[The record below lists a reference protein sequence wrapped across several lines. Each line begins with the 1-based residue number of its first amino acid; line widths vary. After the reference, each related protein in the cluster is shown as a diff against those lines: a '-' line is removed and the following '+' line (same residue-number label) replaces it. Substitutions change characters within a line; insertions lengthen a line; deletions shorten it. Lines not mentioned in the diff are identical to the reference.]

1 MITPRENLL
10 RVLRHE
16 VPEWIPVCGHVD
28 PYNQPHKAG
37 MDPALA
43 EELVNVQW
51 HDMSTIAF
59 SRYLGI
65 DVADFYYPPLAYRQT
80 KVETEY
86 RRDGDIHTTIWHC
99 PSGELRQVQRFSPD
113 TGMYYT
119 IEHQVKEPGDLPLLA
134 EIFADTEFCLD
145 PEKVEALRVRR
156 EVVGDEGIVMF
167 SMTGTPLGQLI
178 RVHAG
183 VENTSILWADA
194 EDEMRAL
201 FAVMEENHLRQF
213 RLAAQADGVDIVL
226 GMDDTSTTT
235 QSPAMFEACC
245 LDYTDHVADALH
257 AGGKYYFHHSCGLI
271 RDLLHLYR
279 QTKMDGVH
287 GYTIKPMGDVS
298 VADGKR
304 LLGDRIVILAGMIQ
318 LFLSMTDR
326 DEVARS
332 IRAMFEEGAPDNLM
346 LGLAADPEK
355 TMEETAFVAN
365 ECKKYQQLFSRR
377 C

>member
-16 VPEWIPVCGHVD
+16 TPEWIPVCGHVD

-43 EELVNVQW
+43 EALADVQW

-65 DVADFYYPPLAYRQT
+65 DVADFYYPPISGRPRR
-80 KVETEY
+80 VETEY
-86 RRDGDIHTTIWHC
+86 RQDGDLHTTVWHC

-119 IEHQVKEPGDLPLLA
+119 VEHQVKEPDDLPLLA
-134 EIFADTEFCLD
+134 DIFADTEFALD
-145 PEKVEALRVRR
+145 AEKVEALRQRR
-156 EVVGDEGIVMF
+156 AVVGNEGIVMF
-167 SMTGTPLGQLI
+167 AMTGTPLGQMI

-183 VENTSILWADA
+183 VENTCILWADA
-194 EDEMRAL
+194 PDEMRAL
-201 FAVMEENHLRQF
+201 FTVMEKNHLRQF
-213 RLAAQADGVDIVL
+213 RLAARVEGVDIVL

-235 QSPAMFEACC
+235 QSPAMFEECC
-245 LDYTDHVADALH
+245 LDYTDRVADALH

-304 LLGDRIVILAGMIQ
+304 LLGDKIVINAGLVQ

-326 DEVARS
+326 AEVARG
-332 IRAMFEEGAPDNLM
+332 IRAMFAEGAPDNLI

-355 TMEETAFVAN
+355 TMEETAFIAEV
-365 ECKKYQQLFSRR
+365 CKKYQQLNTAVQ
-377 C
+377 

>member
-1 MITPRENLL
+1 MITPRENML

-16 VPEWIPVCGHVD
+16 APEWIPVCGHVD

-43 EELVNVQW
+43 QALANVQW
-51 HDMSTIAF
+51 HDMSTITF

-86 RRDGDIHTTIWHC
+86 RRDGDIHTTTWHC
-99 PSGELRQVQRFSPD
+99 PSGDLRQVQRFSPD

-119 IEHQVKEPGDLPLLA
+119 VEHQVKEPGDLPLLA
-134 EIFADTEFCLD
+134 EVFADAEFSLD
-145 PEKVEALRVRR
+145 PEKVEALRARR
-156 EVVGDEGIVMF
+156 ETVGDEGIVMF
-167 SMTGTPLGQLI
+167 AMTGTPLGQLI

-213 RLAAQADGVDIVL
+213 HLAAEAEGVDVVL

-287 GYTIKPMGDVS
+287 GYTITPLGDVS

-304 LLGDRIVILAGMIQ
+304 LLGDRIVINAGMIQ
-318 LFLSMTDR
+318 LFLSMADR
-326 DEVARS
+326 EEVARS
-332 IRAMFEEGAPDNLM
+332 IRAMFEEGAPDNLI

-355 TMEETAFVAN
+355 TMEETAFIAE
-365 ECKKYQQLFSRR
+365 ECKKHWRL
-377 C
+377 

>member
-37 MDPALA
+37 MDPVLA
-43 EELVNVQW
+43 KELANVQW

-65 DVADFYYPPLAYRQT
+65 DIADFYYPPIDGRQRRVEIEYRQ
-80 KVETEY
+80 
-86 RRDGDIHTTIWHC
+86 DGNQHTTIWHC

-119 IEHQVKEPGDLPLLA
+119 VEHQVKEPGDLALLA
-134 EIFADTEFCLD
+134 EVFADAEFTLD
-145 PEKVEALRVRR
+145 PEKVEALRRRR

-167 SMTGTPLGQLI
+167 AMTGTPLGQLI
-178 RVHAG
+178 RIHAG

-194 EDEMRAL
+194 PGEMRAL
-201 FAVMEENHLRQF
+201 FAVVEENHLRQF
-213 RLAAQADGVDIVL
+213 RLAAQSEGVDIVI
-226 GMDDTSTTT
+226 GIDDTSTTT

-245 LDYTDHVADALH
+245 LDYTDHVADVLH

-271 RDLLHLYR
+271 RDLLPLYR

-304 LLGDRIVILAGMIQ
+304 LLGDRIVIYAGMIQ

-332 IRAMFEEGAPDNLM
+332 IRAMFDEGAPDNLM

-355 TMEETAFVAN
+355 TMEETVLIAN
-365 ECKKYQQLFSRR
+365 ECKKHQRLS
-377 C
+377 